1 MRVKNENHQ
10 FHRDSSARRHREDP
24 PRAPERSDGRRA
36 LGRPAAHPGQPASPA
51 ETRHAAGRR
60 RAARAATG
68 PRSGIPLIS
77 RALLGPAGSRK
88 PRIFFK
94 GTALPRRRYAPN
106 GRAKRAG
113 SPTAKARLNAQI
125 PLKSQVSTLQRPS
138 RPQQSA
144 TSGVRFRPPSKTVFK
159 DRREGGR
166 KYLQKSAKGPRE
178 NGRTATNS

>member
-68 PRSGIPLIS
+68 PRSRIPLIS
-77 RALLGPAGSRK
+77 RAFLSPAGSRK
-88 PRIFFK
+88 PRISSR
-94 GTALPRRRYAPN
+94 APQRREYAPN
-106 GRAKRAG
+106 RWAKRADERQRKPADARK
-113 SPTAKARLNAQI
+113 SREQRHFTVRRLSVRLRASTVRHLVRSVPTTGAQTGK
-125 PLKSQVSTLQRPS
+125 PTGRWTKK
-138 RPQQSA
+138 
-144 TSGVRFRPPSKTVFK
+144 PP
-159 DRREGGR
+159 
-166 KYLQKSAKGPRE
+166 A
-178 NGRTATNS
+178 